1 MPDLNL
7 IDDGEFEETTS
18 PAPTPPPIKKK
29 KSSGGGGGGTSAII
43 LLLIL
48 VIVGAGV
55 YFLNKRGIINVT
67 KLWKKSPHVAQVQ
80 EETLPP
86 EQSTEQTVQEQSAK
100 SDSSEIALLE
110 TSPVEDSLKAD
121 QTTEAAFQSEKPN
134 AIVKKKAVKGIK
146 EIKEDKE
153 PGEISKQLDE
163 MKGEFTVQVIAYREK
178 KQAVETAKNLED
190 AGYPSFVEKVPMKG
204 GDWFTV
210 RIGRYASRKDAKHA
224 VKSFATQLQ
233 ASYVIDKVR
242 SK

>member
-18 PAPTPPPIKKK
+18 HAPVPPQVKKK
-29 KSSGGGGGGTSAII
+29 KNSGGGGGGTSAMI
-43 LLLIL
+43 LLLVL
-48 VIVGAGV
+48 VIVVAGV

-67 KLWKKSPHVAQVQ
+67 KLWKKSPHTVQVQ
-80 EETLPP
+80 EESLPP
-86 EQSTEQTVQEQSAK
+86 EQSTEQTAQEISPK
-100 SDSSEIALLE
+100 SDSSEVALLE
-110 TSPVEDSLKAD
+110 TSPVEDSVKAD
-121 QTTEAAFQSEKPN
+121 QTTEAAFQTEKPKT
-134 AIVKKKAVKGIK
+134 AKHKEVK
-146 EIKEDKE
+146 ET
-153 PGEISKQLDE
+153 PSISKQLDE

-190 AGYPSFVEKVPMKG
+190 AGYPSFIERVPMKG

-210 RIGRYASRKDAKHA
+210 RIGRYASREDAKQA
-224 VKSFATQLQ
+224 VKSFAAQLQ